1 MRWKTTTNTRP
12 LLTASVAAACLL
24 SLSLPAAGGNAPAK
38 KGARKPRPGADSA
51 AKTVQIYS
59 LEHADCA
66 ATLEVLGTLLT
77 PPALAEPY
85 LAIPDTRTNSLI
97 VEAIASTH
105 QKIEQLL
112 KAIDTPR
119 KPVDGKEMLVSV
131 YPLRYAEAGGVA
143 RAIAPL
149 IEPVGKVTA
158 DVATRSL
165 VVSATAELHD
175 TVKEVIAQL
184 DTKPRDTGEEMIV
197 QAYPLKHAKA
207 DKLGAAVLPL
217 LGPRGTLSRDMERN
231 LLIIKDVSNVQQTA
245 ARLIEILDVPSPAG
259 AMTSR
264 RVRVVW
270 LVSLSGL
277 KDKEKPGRKLPPDL
291 KEVEAELAKAG
302 VEDLRVL
309 AQFLATC
316 VGTEEFRTS
325 GEVEGPCRVSV
336 EGQFVERSASAVAL
350 KIAITATQLRALDPQ
365 KPAGEHQYFEI
376 ATVDSTI
383 SAPPGHAVVLAM
395 CPMVTPKGTLTS
407 VFVVTTSEEK

>member
-1 MRWKTTTNTRP
+1 MRWETTTNKRP
-12 LLTASVAAACLL
+12 LLAASLAACLL
-24 SLSLPAAGGNAPAK
+24 GLSLPSAGGKAPAK
-38 KGARKPRPGADSA
+38 KNDREPRSGADDA
-51 AKTVQIYS
+51 ADIVRIYALINTDS
-59 LEHADCA
+59 RA
-66 ATLEVLGTLLT
+66 AMDILNPLLAGTSKGIWLV
-77 PPALAEPY
+77 
-85 LAIPDTRTNSLI
+85 PDTRTNSLI
-97 VEAIASTH
+97 ARGTASTH

-112 KAIDTPR
+112 KAIDRPR
-119 KPVDGKEMLVSV
+119 KPVAGKEMLVSV

-143 RAIAPL
+143 KAIAPL

-158 DVATRSL
+158 DAATRSL

-175 TVKEVIAQL
+175 TVAEVIAQL

-197 QAYPLKHAKA
+197 QAYSLKHAKA

-245 ARLIEILDVPSPAG
+245 ARLIEILDVPAPAG
-259 AMTSR
+259 ALTAR

-383 SAPPGHAVVLAM
+383 IAPPGHAVVLAM